1 MGLLFPGRPQID
13 PNNFEKEGPSI
24 TGAIA
29 THLK

>member
-13 PNNFEKEGPSI
+13 PNNSKKEGPSI
-24 TGAIA
+24 AGAIA